1 MKTKKQSKTLFYNL
15 INKFFPFQYFSPRWD
30 PMLNG
35 EFNFNYC
42 RFSYDCLIK
51 NRLKKKEFK
60 RIIFISS
67 ARGGSHLFS
76 SFFHNLDECF
86 CFDEAFSNLEFKAVT
101 SRAFMLRGMY
111 GINSLQEK
119 KINEIKNIC
128 FMINDSKILKAE
140 NYLEKI
146 NPKKDVII
154 YIFRNPLKTIIS
166 RRNTKKAKWLTNEAT
181 EIFLKE
187 FLHNLK
193 VYRNINSQNKYLIKG
208 YILENF
214 IDNLESEMKNLCKFI
229 WKDGVEKFRRRVGYE
244 DFFKRFVLCN
254 SRPIIKNQ
262 FLISP
267 ITNEK
272 ITGSG
277 GMFNPIQKLSRKR
290 LSSSKMNMD
299 KETIFICKKILG
311 NDLYNY
317 FLSNKFESE
326 SLEKI
331 LLNF

>member
-1 MKTKKQSKTLFYNL
+1 MKTKKQSNNLFYRIL
-15 INKFFPFQYFSPRWD
+15 NKFFPFQYISPRWD
-30 PMLNG
+30 PLLNG
-35 EFNFNYC
+35 KFSFNYFLFLNEC
-42 RFSYDCLIK
+42 IRNNKL
-51 NRLKKKEFK
+51 NKKDFK

-76 SFFHNLDECF
+76 SFFHNIEECF
-86 CFDEAFSNLEFKAVT
+86 CFDEAFTNLEFKAVT

-128 FMINDSKILKAE
+128 FTINDSKILGSE

-146 NPKKDVII
+146 NPKKDVIV

-166 RRNTKKAKWLTNEAT
+166 RKNTKKAKWQSKEST

-187 FLHNLK
+187 FLKNLE
-193 VYRNINSQNKYLIKG
+193 VYKNIRAQNKYFVKG
-208 YILENF
+208 YFIENF
-214 IDNLESEMKNLCKFI
+214 VENLELELEKLCKFI
-229 WKDGVEKFRRRVGYE
+229 WEDGAEKFRKRKLYKE
-244 DFFKRFVLCN
+244 FFKKFILCN
-254 SRPIIKNQ
+254 SMPVIKNEY
-262 FLISP
+262 LTSP

-272 ITGSG
+272 IMGSG
-277 GMFNPIQKLSRKR
+277 GMFNPIKELSTKR
-290 LSSSKMNMD
+290 LSKSKIKMD
-299 KETIFICKKILG
+299 EETKFICKKILG
-311 NDLYNY
+311 KDLYNY
-317 FLSNKFESE
+317 FLINNFESE